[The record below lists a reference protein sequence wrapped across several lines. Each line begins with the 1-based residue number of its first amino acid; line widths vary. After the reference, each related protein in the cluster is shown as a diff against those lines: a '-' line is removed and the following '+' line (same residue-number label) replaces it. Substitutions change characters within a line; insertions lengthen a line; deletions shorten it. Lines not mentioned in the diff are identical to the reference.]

1 MVMPAAHLFRSV
13 REELQ
18 LVALQEILRATA
30 AALPLREILAIV
42 ANMAIIAF
50 DATIAWIMRAEE
62 GQLRTVVACGV
73 YAEDLAPVACALGA
87 GAAGRA
93 TANGQPMI
101 LQPREIDPT
110 DAAIGLLARQAGP
123 LVLRPLTAAGRGPG
137 RVGRGVPPG
146 GVEPLPFRATPA

>member
-1 MVMPAAHLFRSV
+1 MFMPAAHLFRSV

-73 YAEDLAPVACALGA
+73 FAEDLAQVACALGKC
-87 GAAGRA
+87 AASQANA
-93 TANGQPMI
+93 TGQSLI
-101 LQPREIDPT
+101 LQHWQIDSADDT
-110 DAAIGLLARQAGP
+110 
-123 LVLRPLTAAGRGPG
+123 
-137 RVGRGVPPG
+137 
-146 GVEPLPFRATPA
+146 